1 MNSSNT
7 IYLRLQDRASKNNIK
22 FISTQSDKL
31 YITKLMYM
39 KTIKIIVDNNDLS
52 IKKHIS
58 MAQYKNTT

>member
-1 MNSSNT
+1 MYIDMNKSNT
-7 IYLRLQDRASKNNIK
+7 VYPYDFKTELLKK
-22 FISTQSDKL
+22 SDKL
-31 YITKLMYM
+31 YIKKLMYM

>member
-7 IYLRLQDRASKNNIK
+7 IYLRLQNRASKSNK
-22 FISTQSDKL
+22 SDKS
-31 YITKLMYM
+31 YIKRLMYM